1 MSGIYKAFSATAD
14 SNNAY
19 DESKYK
25 TGLRSNA
32 NKNFG
37 GTAGGNPVTKLDKG
51 DLKHGKVKEQVDKAY
66 EKITKSDDNQRR
78 TSDSE

>member
-1 MSGIYKAFSATAD
+1 MSGIYKSFLESSD

-19 DESKYK
+19 DESKFK

-37 GTAGGNPVTKLDKG
+37 GTAGGSSVSKLDKG
-51 DLKHGKVKEQVDKAY
+51 DLKHNKVGEQVDKAY
-66 EKITKSDDNQRR
+66 EKMVKPDDQRR
-78 TSDSE
+78 ASDSE